1 MSRDDEIDYRIMYPV
16 EGRKR
21 KRRSANPKPSAKPD
35 KRPTFGFFTED
46 RVIKARTSDRA
57 DEGKSYGE
65 ARPRKSMLRATKE
78 LLCDYPEIGVQQLM
92 EKLERLGYEA
102 APVTI
107 TSIRRDFLDTIKV
120 AREMGYVKVL
130 D

>member
-1 MSRDDEIDYRIMYPV
+1 MSRDDEMDYRIMYPV
-16 EGRKR
+16 EGRTR
-21 KRRSANPKPSAKPD
+21 RRRSANPRPSARPD
-35 KRPTFGFFTED
+35 KRPSGGFFTKD
-46 RVIKARTSDRA
+46 RASKARTLDGA
-57 DEGKSYGE
+57 DKGKSYGE
-65 ARPRKSMLRATKE
+65 ERPRKSMLRVTKE

-107 TSIRRDFLDTIKV
+107 TSIRKDFLDTIKV
-120 AREMGYVKVL
+120 AREMGYIKVM